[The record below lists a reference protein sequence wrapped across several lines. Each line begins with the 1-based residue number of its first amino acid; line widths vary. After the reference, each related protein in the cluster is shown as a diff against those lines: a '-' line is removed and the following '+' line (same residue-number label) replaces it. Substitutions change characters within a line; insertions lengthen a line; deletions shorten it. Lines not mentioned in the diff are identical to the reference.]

1 MSLAIQGVGGYDTL
15 YQNTLYPA
23 YNASPVSP
31 VTGADRVMRSDGS
44 PDGKP
49 VRTDQTDGTE
59 AATPGKKVEKGECQT
74 CKNRKYVDGSNE
86 NDVSFKTPGHID
98 PGNAASTVM
107 AHEKEHV
114 ANAVAEGSKP
124 NKQLVS
130 ATVTLH
136 TSVCPEC
143 GRVYVSG
150 GTTHT
155 TMRTTKESSNSKD
168 SSNPYIK
175 LQRDMNRNLLAGM
188 NFDMSA

>member
-1 MSLAIQGVGGYDTL
+1 MSLSIHGISGAGGYDTF
-15 YQNTLYPA
+15 YPV

-31 VTGADRVMRSDGS
+31 VTGTN
-44 PDGKP
+44 P
-49 VRTDQTDGTE
+49 VTRGAGAVSGTE
-59 AATPGKKVEKGECQT
+59 ETDASSPGKKVGKGECQT

-86 NDVSFKTPGHID
+86 GDVSFKTPGHIA
-98 PGNAASTVM
+98 PEASASTVM
-107 AHEKEHV
+107 AHEREHV
-114 ANAVAEGSKP
+114 SNAVAEGNKP

-155 TMRTTKESSNSKD
+155 TMRSTKEI
-168 SSNPYIK
+168 SNPYEK
-175 LQRDMNRNLLAGM
+175 LQRDMNRNFLAGM
-188 NFDMSA
+188 NFDMTA

>member
-1 MSLAIQGVGGYDTL
+1 MSLAISGVGGYDTL
-15 YQNTLYPA
+15 YPVYNT
-23 YNASPVSP
+23 NPVYP
-31 VTGADRVMRSDGS
+31 VTGADRIMRGDTDPVKLDAS
-44 PDGKP
+44 GKP
-49 VRTDQTDGTE
+49 VRTDQTTGTE
-59 AATPGKKVEKGECQT
+59 DAKSGRKVEKGECQT

-107 AHEKEHV
+107 AHEKQHV
-114 ANAVAEGSKP
+114 ANAIAEGSKP

-155 TMRTTKESSNSKD
+155 TMRTTKEST
-168 SSNPYIK
+168 NPYAK
-175 LQRDMNRNLLAGM
+175 LQRDMNRNFLAGM

>member
-1 MSLAIQGVGGYDTL
+1 MSLAIHGVGAYDTF
-15 YQNTLYPA
+15 YPV
-23 YNASPVSP
+23 YNANPVSP
-31 VTGADRVMRSDGS
+31 VTGADRIMRGGGD
-44 PDGKP
+44 P
-49 VRTDQTDGTE
+49 VRTDKTDGTE
-59 AATPGKKVEKGECQT
+59 AATSGRKVEKGECQT

-107 AHEKEHV
+107 AHEKQHV

-155 TMRTTKESSNSKD
+155 TMRTTKA
-168 SSNPYIK
+168 SNPKALNPYAK

>member
-1 MSLAIQGVGGYDTL
+1 MGLSISGTGGYDTFFPV
-15 YQNTLYPA
+15 YSAT
-23 YNASPVSP
+23 PVSP
-31 VTGADRVMRSDGS
+31 VNQADKVTHG
-44 PDGKP
+44 
-49 VRTDQTDGTE
+49 TDGVTASE
-59 AATPGKKVEKGECQT
+59 AGKKVEKGECQT

-86 NDVSFKTPGHID
+86 SDVSFKTPGHID
-98 PGNAASTVM
+98 PGSSASQVM
-107 AHEKEHV
+107 AHEQEHV
-114 ANAVAEGSKP
+114 ANAIAEGNKE

-155 TMRTTKESSNSKD
+155 TIRTTPE
-168 SSNPYIK
+168 SSNPYEQ
-175 LQRDMNRNLLAGM
+175 LQRSMNRNLLTGM